1 MQDLRQRI
9 LGAAPKVTNVAVPEW
24 GDDVELGVRSLSLVE
39 RLAFETEN
47 GPFETIDRK
56 KDPAR
61 YNFWLV
67 RYVIATAC
75 DAQGRRLFHPED
87 EPQLAQQAATAIE
100 RLCLAAMR
108 VNVMTASEVARVGEA
123 SSEAPNGASPSASP
137 VTSG

>member
-1 MQDLRQRI
+1 MDLRQRI
-9 LGAAPKVTNVAVPEW
+9 LGMAPKVTMIDVPEW
-24 GDDVELGVRSLSLVE
+24 GDAVGVRRLSLIE

-47 GPFETIDRK
+47 GQLEAIDRK
-56 KDPAR
+56 QDPTR

-75 DAQGRRLFHPED
+75 DAEGRRLFHPED
-87 EPQLAQQAATAIE
+87 EDQLAQQAATAIE

-108 VNVMTASEVARVGEA
+108 ENTWSSAEVARVGEA
-123 SSEAPNGASPSASP
+123 FGEAPNGASPSGSP